1 MLDHQLHDA
10 GRDGEVDELLGG
22 ELMHQAVDQG
32 SGKGISRADSL
43 QAVHGVNGAFVE
55 MSVF

>member
-32 SGKGISRADSL
+32 SGKGISNLS
-43 QAVHGVNGAFVE
+43 
-55 MSVF
+55 